1 MDKRIRRNE
10 ICVIGLP
17 RCDFVFSSTRTC
29 FIAYGFEES
38 TLEMTI
44 LRKLL
49 EERGIHPIEAGG
61 SLAPAQNAFCAKICS
76 KIVTSQFC
84 IVLVNNEQH
93 KSGEIPN
100 ANVHME
106 YGLMLGFNKYVIPF
120 QKESQSLPFN
130 VAGLDTVKY
139 TNQDFE
145 RKAKEAIDQAIA
157 QTQQD
162 APRPFSPDQILEV
175 FLLTK
180 KALVT
185 PLNTDGDRNFYQLG
199 SPLGFNLLNDF
210 SGLNYMFFGNF
221 TAFRPEVVVWRLQ
234 MLREILDGR
243 RAAISTRVKSG
254 IVSEGE
260 AGLLEKIM
268 QHLQIWV
275 VVTGEEDKHAVINA
289 LQEHPL
295 GYATQIFSIEDV
307 RGELEKLKDLAS
319 EKPQQDEHRL
329 LDKSVRITDRV

>member
-29 FIAYGFEES
+29 FIAYGFKES
-38 TLEMTI
+38 TLEMNI

-49 EERGIHPIEAGG
+49 EERGIQPIEAGG

-76 KIVTSQFC
+76 KIVTAQFC
-84 IVLVNNEQH
+84 IVLVNNERQG
-93 KSGEIPN
+93 SGEVPN

-130 VAGLDTVKY
+130 IAGLDTVKY
-139 TNQDFE
+139 TDQDFQ
-145 RKAKEAIDQAIA
+145 RKATEAIDQAIA

-162 APRPFSPDQILEV
+162 APPPFSPDQVLGA

-210 SGLNYMFFGNF
+210 SGLNYMFLGNF
-221 TAFRPEVVVWRLQ
+221 TALRPEVVVWRLR
-234 MLREILDGR
+234 MLRDILDGR
-243 RAAISTRVKSG
+243 RAALGTRVESG
-254 IVSEGE
+254 IVSTGE
-260 AGLLEKIM
+260 AALLERIM

-275 VVTGEEDKHAVINA
+275 VMTGEEDKAAVA
-289 LQEHPL
+289 SDLEESPL
-295 GYATQIFSIEDV
+295 GYETQVFSIEDV
-307 RGELEKLKDLAS
+307 RGELEKLKDLVS
-319 EKPQQDEHRL
+319 EKLH
-329 LDKSVRITDRV
+329 